1 MTLFRDG
8 HSVTWQNL
16 STDWQM
22 TSFNLLALASMGL
35 LMKAVA
41 FARPLRVAKNAQGVF
56 PLSPHEERVGREPER
71 GEADKITSSPQPSP
85 PFSME
90 EREKKCE
97 PSQHPRISSR
107 SLQFIFSPVLAPN
120 SLERSQP
127 LSAMP
132 SILRRAGV
140 CLGGLLLYYWIYW
153 KLVDAFQ
160 LHGIILNYLVIPAVL
175 LMTEVFVAIV
185 TILWLPSGRLL
196 PVLHRNPFAARS
208 VADFWGRRWNLWMSD
223 WFRYAMFAP
232 LRRRP
237 VLAVWLIFF
246 LSGILHEYVLNLG
259 LWLVTGK
266 NLFGTMMI
274 YFLLQAVGVL
284 MERRFLKHRP
294 LTNRLFTWLI
304 VLAPVPLAWNESML
318 RTLHLWP
325 K

>member
-1 MTLFRDG
+1 MTLFRDC

-22 TSFNLLALASMGL
+22 TWLSLLLLASMGL
-35 LMKAVA
+35 FMKAMA
-41 FARPLRVAKNAQGVF
+41 LM
-56 PLSPHEERVGREPER
+56 VGP
-71 GEADKITSSPQPSP
+71 
-85 PFSME
+85 
-90 EREKKCE
+90 
-97 PSQHPRISSR
+97 R
-107 SLQFIFSPVLAPN
+107 SLPFIFSPVLAPN

-127 LSAMP
+127 FSAAP
-132 SILRRAGV
+132 TFLRRAGA
-140 CLGGLLLYYWIYW
+140 CLVGLLLYYWIYW

-160 LHGIILNYLVIPAVL
+160 LHGIILNYLAVPAVL
-175 LMTEVFVAIV
+175 LMTEVFIAIATV
-185 TILWLPSGRLL
+185 LWLPSGRLL

-223 WFRYAMFAP
+223 WFRYAMFTP

-246 LSGILHEYVLNLG
+246 LSGLLHEYVLNLG
-259 LWLVTGK
+259 LWLVTGQK
-266 NLFGTMMI
+266 LFGTMML
-274 YFLLQAVGVL
+274 YFLLQAAGVL

-294 LTNRLFTWLI
+294 LANRLFTWLI
-304 VLAPVPLAWNESML
+304 VLAPVPLAFNELMLRMLFHESML